1 MSMINKFKNMVKE
14 TVYTSKDLTNSKLFK
29 TVLNQLLKSYGTVLA
44 FKIDSKDKSF
54 LIELMMKGEK
64 LPIVID
70 IKSYEFIPYDDHTSV
85 VMYEMSTNR
94 EWMQTL
100 MDMFIVNKE
109 FELPA
114 KLNGP
119 IRTFMS

>member
-1 MSMINKFKNMVKE
+1 MSMIDKFKNIVKD
-14 TVYTSKDLTNSKLFK
+14 TVNTSKDATNSKLFK
-29 TVLNQLLKSYGTVLA
+29 TVLNQMIKSYGTVLA
-44 FKIDSKDKSF
+44 FKIDSKDRSF

-64 LPIVID
+64 LPIIVD
-70 IKSYEFIPYDDHTSV
+70 IKSYEFIQHENHTSV
-85 VMYEMSTNR
+85 VMYEMKTNR

-100 MDMFIVNKE
+100 MDMFIINKE

-119 IRTFMS
+119 IQTFM

>member
-1 MSMINKFKNMVKE
+1 MINKFKNMVKE

>member
-1 MSMINKFKNMVKE
+1 MSMMDKFKNIVKE
-14 TVYTSKDLTNSKLFK
+14 TVYTGKDATNSKLFK
-29 TVLNQLLKSYGTVLA
+29 TVLNQAIKSYGTVLA
-44 FKIDSKDKSF
+44 FKIDSKDQSF

-64 LPIVID
+64 LPIVVD
-70 IKSYEFIPYDDHTSV
+70 IKNYEFIQHDGFTSV
-85 VMYEMSTNR
+85 VMYEMRTNR

>member
-1 MSMINKFKNMVKE
+1 MSIMDKFKDIVKE
-14 TVYTSKDLTNSKLFK
+14 TVYTSKDATNSKLFK
-29 TVLNQLLKSYGTVLA
+29 TVLNQLIKSYGTVLA
-44 FKIDSKDKSF
+44 FKIDSKDRSF

-64 LPIVID
+64 LPILID
-70 IKSYEFIPYDDHTSV
+70 ITNYEFIKHEDHTSV
-85 VMYEMSTNR
+85 IMYEMKTNR

-100 MDMFIVNKE
+100 MDMFIINKE

-119 IRTFMS
+119 IQTFM

>member
-1 MSMINKFKNMVKE
+1 MSIMDKFKDIVKD
-14 TVYTSKDLTNSKLFK
+14 TVYTSKDATNSKLFK
-29 TVLNQLLKSYGTVLA
+29 TVLNQMLKSYGTVLA
-44 FKIDSKDKSF
+44 FKIDSKDRSF

-64 LPIVID
+64 LPIIID
-70 IKSYEFIPYDDHTSV
+70 ITSYEFIKHEEHTAV
-85 VMYEMSTNR
+85 IMYEMKTNR

-100 MDMFIVNKE
+100 MDMFIINKE

-119 IRTFMS
+119 IQTFM

>member
-1 MSMINKFKNMVKE
+1 MSMMDKFKNIVKE
-14 TVYTSKDLTNSKLFK
+14 TVYTGKDATNSKLFK
-29 TVLNQLLKSYGTVLA
+29 TVLNQAIKSYGTVLA
-44 FKIDSKDKSF
+44 FKIDSKDRSF
-54 LIELMMKGEK
+54 LIELMMKGET
-64 LPIVID
+64 LPIVVD
-70 IKSYEFIPYDDHTSV
+70 IKSYEFIQHDGFTSV
-85 VMYEMSTNR
+85 VMYEMATNR

>member
-1 MSMINKFKNMVKE
+1 MSLMDKFKNIVTE
-14 TVYTSKDLTNSKLFK
+14 TMYTSKDATNSKLFK
-29 TVLNQLLKSYGTVLA
+29 TVLNQAIKSYGTVLA

-64 LPIVID
+64 LPIMID
-70 IKSYEFIPYDDHTSV
+70 IKSYEFIQHDEHTSV
-85 VMYEMSTNR
+85 VMYEMLTNR

-100 MDMFIVNKE
+100 MDMFIINKE

>member
-1 MSMINKFKNMVKE
+1 MSIMDKFKDIVKD
-14 TVYTSKDLTNSKLFK
+14 TVYTSKDATNSKLFK
-29 TVLNQLLKSYGTVLA
+29 TVLNQMLKSYGTVLA
-44 FKIDSKDKSF
+44 FKIDSKDRSF

-64 LPIVID
+64 LPIIID
-70 IKSYEFIPYDDHTSV
+70 ITSYEFIKHEEYTSV
-85 VMYEMSTNR
+85 VMYEMKTNR

-100 MDMFIVNKE
+100 MDMFIINKE

-119 IRTFMS
+119 IQTFM

>member
-1 MSMINKFKNMVKE
+1 MMDKFKGIVKD
-14 TVYTSKDLTNSKLFK
+14 TVYTGKDATNSKLFK
-29 TVLNQLLKSYGTVLA
+29 TVLNQLIKSYGTVLA
-44 FKIDSKDKSF
+44 FKIDSQDRSF

-64 LPIVID
+64 LPIIVD
-70 IKSYEFIPYDDHTSV
+70 IKSYEFVKHDEYTSV
-85 VMYEMSTNR
+85 IMYEMKTNR

-100 MDMFIVNKE
+100 MDMFILNKE

-119 IRTFMS
+119 IQTFM

>member
-1 MSMINKFKNMVKE
+1 MSMMDKFKNIVTE
-14 TVYTSKDLTNSKLFK
+14 TMYTSKDVTNSKLFK
-29 TVLNQLLKSYGTVLA
+29 TVLNQAIKSYGIVLA
-44 FKIDSKDKSF
+44 FKIDSRDKSF

-64 LPIVID
+64 LPIIID
-70 IKSYEFIPYDDHTSV
+70 IKNYEFIQHDGYTSV
-85 VMYEMSTNR
+85 IMYEMSTNR

-100 MDMFIVNKE
+100 MDMFIINKE

-119 IRTFMS
+119 IQTFMS